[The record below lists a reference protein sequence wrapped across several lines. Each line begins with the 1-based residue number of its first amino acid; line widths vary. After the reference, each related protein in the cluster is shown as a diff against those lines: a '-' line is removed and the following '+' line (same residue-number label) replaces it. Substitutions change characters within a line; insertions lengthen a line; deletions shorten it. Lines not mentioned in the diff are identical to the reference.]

1 MRLIVV
7 ILTFILFIGCQN
19 LPRYRKGGEERP
31 GQVENLDKTR
41 TTEDKLK
48 FGLILQSYLGKPYK
62 GSSKYDPGL
71 DCSSFTG
78 EVFRKYNLT
87 MLPRSAKDQ
96 YKEGK
101 EVHYQNLKYG
111 DLVFFKTDGKTVSH
125 VGVYVGE
132 NRFIHASSSR
142 GVIISSM
149 REKYWADHYYGARR
163 VVD

>member
-1 MRLIVV
+1 MKQIAVV
-7 ILTFILFIGCQN
+7 LTFLIFIGCQVH
-19 LPRYRKGGEERP
+19 PRYRKGGEERP
-31 GQVENLDKTR
+31 GVVENLDKTR

-62 GSSKYDPGL
+62 GTSKYDPGL

-78 EVFRKYNLT
+78 EVFRKYNKT
-87 MLPRSAKDQ
+87 ILPRTAKEQ

-101 EVHYQNLKYG
+101 EVHYHYLKYG
-111 DLVFFKTDGKTVSH
+111 DLVFFKTDGRTVSH
-125 VGVYVGE
+125 VGIYIGE

-149 REKYWADHYYGARR
+149 REKYWADCYFGARR
-163 VVD
+163 VIK